1 MCAGHVLPQPRF
13 QGFFPSLEAGR
24 EKDLASAGH
33 GSILHPEILGG
44 INWRGLHNQNTKI
57 AMEEELSVL
66 SRFGSAFN
74 RCNFPLNCFV

>member
-57 AMEEELSVL
+57 AMEEE
-66 SRFGSAFN
+66 
-74 RCNFPLNCFV
+74 RCLCQVDLDLLLIVVTFRCFV